1 MKTRS
6 VATAA
11 FVLALGLTL
20 AGCTPSSDSVD
31 DAAIPSA
38 TSTASSTPAPASTTP
53 SGTSTPGA
61 GSGADSDADSDDAD
75 APTSGVPANGA
86 ATGPGCPAN
95 GVAIPAGA
103 TVSAIEDV
111 DGDGLA
117 DTQFFQENPEFA
129 YGISTASGA
138 TYLLKDSLAGPNAHS
153 GWSAPL
159 ENGLVVTV
167 LDDGRAA
174 RLYPFIN
181 CAFVATTTAD
191 GSDLDL
197 YLRGFGDAGTGV
209 ECTAGNGGRWL
220 SYVQATRL
228 DTGRFT
234 ITGMSIDVSRDGA
247 TASFGYSSEIAT
259 DIAADDPRV
268 DVAMRSSCGDVP
280 KVATSG
286 M

>member
-20 AGCTPSSDSVD
+20 AGCTPSSDAVD
-31 DAAIPSA
+31 DAATPSA
-38 TSTASSTPAPASTTP
+38 TSTASSNPTSTSTAP
-53 SGTSTPGA
+53 SGTSSP
-61 GSGADSDADSDDAD
+61 GADSDADSDDAD
-75 APTSGVPANGA
+75 APTSGVPVNGA

-138 TYLLKDSLAGPNAHS
+138 TYLLKDSLAGPNTHS

-159 ENGLVVTV
+159 ESGLVVTV
-167 LDDGRAA
+167 LDDGRSA
-174 RLYPFIN
+174 RLNTFID
-181 CAFVATTTAD
+181 CAFVATTAAD
-191 GSDLDL
+191 GSDLNL
-197 YLRGFGDAGTGV
+197 YLSGFGDAGTGI
-209 ECTAGNGGRWL
+209 ECTEGNGGRWL

-228 DTGRFT
+228 DTGRYT
-234 ITGMSIDVSRDGA
+234 ITGTSIDVSPDGA